1 MFGLLSLNKPSGP
14 TSRDC
19 VNRVQRLVKPIKVG
33 HAGTL
38 DPIASGVL
46 FILVG
51 NAVRLTDEF
60 HELEKEYVGVFHL
73 GRSSPSV
80 DTETP
85 CTILSDA
92 PSLSR
97 EEIESVLPR
106 FIGEIDQVPPAYSAV
121 WIDGQRAYDLARSGQ
136 SVDIPSRKVQVSRI
150 DLLSFDQSSDSIP
163 TMTLRI
169 TCGTGTYIRSLGRD
183 IARALGSDA
192 VMSSLERTRIGAFTS
207 HESIPLDAITDREFV
222 SSALAPPQQG
232 LLQLPQVR
240 LEAGILDRFRM
251 GQKIGSDEVPYL
263 APAPKILAIDSFGR
277 LRGVLR
283 FVPNPGSRNEIGID
297 GVSGID
303 GVWCTEKFFND

>member
-1 MFGLLSLNKPSGP
+1 MFGLLSLYKPSGP

-19 VNRVQRLVKPIKVG
+19 VNRVQRLVKPLKVG

-60 HELEKEYVGVFHL
+60 HELDKEYVGVFQL

-85 CTILSDA
+85 CTILPNA

-97 EEIESVLPR
+97 EKIESVLPR
-106 FIGEIDQVPPAYSAV
+106 FLGEIEQVPPAYSAV
-121 WIDGQRAYDLARSGQ
+121 RIDGERAYDLARSGQ
-136 SVDIPSRKVQVSRI
+136 SVDMPSRKVHVSRI
-150 DLLSFDQSSDSIP
+150 DLISFEQSPDSIP

-192 VMSSLERTRIGAFTS
+192 VMSSLERTRIGPLTS
-207 HESIPLDAITDREFV
+207 GDSIPLEGITDQASV

-232 LLQLPQVR
+232 LLDLPQIT
-240 LEAGILDRFRM
+240 LEPAILDRFRM
-251 GQKIGSDEVPYL
+251 GQKIAASEIPYL
-263 APAPKILAIDSFGR
+263 APAQKILAIDSFGR

-283 FVPNPGSRNEIGID
+283 YTPKPGAAHEHNA
-297 GVSGID
+297 SGL
-303 GVWCTEKFFND
+303 WCTEKFFND

>member
-1 MFGLLSLNKPSGP
+1 MFGLLSLYKPSGP

-19 VNRVQRLVKPIKVG
+19 VNRIQRLVKPLKVG

-60 HELEKEYVGVFHL
+60 HELDKEYVGVFQL

-85 CTILSDA
+85 CTVLSNA
-92 PSLSR
+92 PMLSR
-97 EEIESVLPR
+97 EGIESILPQ
-106 FIGEIDQVPPAYSAV
+106 FLGEIDQVPPAYSAV
-121 WIDGQRAYDLARSGQ
+121 RIDGQHAYDLARSGLT
-136 SVDIPSRKVQVSRI
+136 VEMPSRKVHVSRI
-150 DLLSFDQSSDSIP
+150 DLLSLDLSPNTIP

-192 VMSSLERTRIGAFTS
+192 VMSSLERTRIGPFTS
-207 HESIPLDAITDREFV
+207 RKSIPMEGITDQSSV
-222 SSALAPPQQG
+222 SSALVPPQQG
-232 LLQLPQVR
+232 LIDLPQFT
-240 LEAGILDRFRM
+240 LEPAILDRFRM
-251 GQKIGSDEVPYL
+251 GQKIAASEVPYL
-263 APAPKILAIDSFGR
+263 VPMQKILAIDSFGR

-283 FVPNPGSRNEIGID
+283 FAPSPSPVHPDDTN
-297 GVSGID
+297 

>member
-1 MFGLLSLNKPSGP
+1 MFGLLSLYKPSGP

-19 VNRVQRLVKPIKVG
+19 VNRIQRLVKPLKVG

-60 HELEKEYVGVFHL
+60 HELDKEYVGVFQL

-85 CTILSDA
+85 CTVLPNA
-92 PSLSR
+92 PTLSR
-97 EEIESVLPR
+97 EGIESILPQ
-106 FIGEIDQVPPAYSAV
+106 FLGEIDQVPPAYSAV
-121 WIDGQRAYDLARSGQ
+121 RIDGQHAYDLARSGLT
-136 SVDIPSRKVQVSRI
+136 VEMPSRKVHVSRI
-150 DLLSFDQSSDSIP
+150 DLLSLDLSPDTIP

-192 VMSSLERTRIGAFTS
+192 VMSSLERTRIGPFTS
-207 HESIPLDAITDREFV
+207 RDSIPMEGITDKASV
-222 SSALAPPQQG
+222 SSALVPPQQG
-232 LLQLPQVR
+232 LIDLPQFT
-240 LEAGILDRFRM
+240 LEPAILDRFRM
-251 GQKIGSDEVPYL
+251 GQKIAASEVPYL
-263 APAPKILAIDSFGR
+263 IPTQKILAIDSFGR

-283 FVPNPGSRNEIGID
+283 FAPSPSPVHQDDAN
-297 GVSGID
+297 